1 MNNDPINLAAL
12 EQRIFLF
19 VSAFSCACWLL
30 ITPINLSAQI
40 SLLLVCVAIFGL
52 PHGALD
58 PLLAN
63 QLRLTNT
70 TARISLF
77 IALYCL
83 IAVLVI
89 IVWWHFPTFGLLA
102 FLCYGAWHFSDD
114 WKSDLG
120 AEARSLTALGLIAM
134 PALFHPDETAMIFSL
149 LTGQPMNWLT
159 EALHVA
165 GLIATA
171 GIVLTAIS
179 LRQRN
184 QPLAAELTAI
194 VATAALLPPLLF
206 FLVFF
211 CFLHSLR
218 NIRITVS
225 KLHAPRLHLYQ
236 AAAIY
241 TGLATTIGIVV
252 FNALHTQLAV
262 DTLLLRIIFIGLA
275 ALTVPH
281 LLLHLVAALQ
291 TRLETRKTQLINT
304 GPMDGSAPDTAK

>member
-1 MNNDPINLAAL
+1 MNNDSTNLTSP

-19 VSAFSCACWLL
+19 VSAFSCAYWLL
-30 ITPINLSAQI
+30 VTPISLSAQL
-40 SLLLVCVAIFGL
+40 SLLMVCVTIFGL

-63 QLRLTNT
+63 QLRLANT
-70 TARISLF
+70 AARTALF
-77 IALYCL
+77 VALYCS
-83 IAVLVI
+83 IAVLVLI
-89 IVWWHFPTFGLLA
+89 IWWHFPTFGLLA
-102 FLCYGAWHFSDD
+102 FLSYGAWHFSDD
-114 WKSDLG
+114 WRSHLG

-149 LTGQPMNWLT
+149 LTGQPMNWLI

-171 GIVLTAIS
+171 GIVFTAIS

-184 QPLAAELTAI
+184 QLLAAELATI
-194 VATAALLPPLLF
+194 VATAVLLPPLLF

-211 CFLHSLR
+211 CFLHSLH

-225 KLHAPRLHLYQ
+225 KLHVPRLRLYQ
-236 AAAIY
+236 AAFLY
-241 TGLATTIGIVV
+241 TGLAIAIGIVV

-262 DTLLLRIIFIGLA
+262 DTLLLRIVFIGLA

-281 LLLHLVAALQ
+281 LLFHLVAALQ
-291 TRLETRKTQLINT
+291 TRFETRKTQLINT
-304 GPMDGSAPDTAK
+304 EPMGRSAPDTAK